1 VLDSV
6 WEEDALMKN
15 KIDYARD
22 QSRLF
27 SSTTR
32 NTILMPSDAL
42 IMILRLWH
50 APLRPLRATHGGVRS
65 FAPSQD
71 IFRPTRLISATRR
84 TYAAKSAEDLDEE
97 ELKAARSWLTT
108 FTPESIPKSI
118 CEVSFSRSSGPG
130 GQNVNK

>member
-1 VLDSV
+1 MMVV
-6 WEEDALMKN
+6 VKYEKTTKN
-15 KIDYARD
+15 KMDHCNARD
-22 QSRLF
+22 QKLPLFRQHETISRPF
-27 SSTTR
+27 
-32 NTILMPSDAL
+32 DAL
-42 IMILRLWH
+42 NMIRRLWRTS
-50 APLRPLRATHGGVRS
+50 LRSCYSGTRLGQHTPGHILNTRPS
-65 FAPSQD
+65 FA
-71 IFRPTRLISATRR
+71 TTR

>member
-1 VLDSV
+1 
-6 WEEDALMKN
+6 M
-15 KIDYARD
+15 IT
-22 QSRLF
+22 RL
-27 SSTTR
+27 R
-32 NTILMPSDAL
+32 NAS
-42 IMILRLWH
+42 LRLVSGGTH
-50 APLRPLRATHGGVRS
+50 TITTSYGLSRAPILIFAT
-65 FAPSQD
+65 
-71 IFRPTRLISATRR
+71 TR